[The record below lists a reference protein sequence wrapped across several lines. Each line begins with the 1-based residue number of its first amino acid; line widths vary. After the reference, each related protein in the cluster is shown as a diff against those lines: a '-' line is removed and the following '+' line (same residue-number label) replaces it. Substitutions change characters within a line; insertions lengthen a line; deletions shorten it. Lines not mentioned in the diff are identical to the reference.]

1 MVDSSDADKSLQK
14 TDKNVEDVGKKFL
27 KGVGT
32 VAKWGVAL
40 GAAAGVGAAALFG
53 VATKAAAAGDRIDK
67 LSQKI
72 GLSRK
77 GFQEMDFIASQSGM
91 SVEVL
96 QSGFKKLSGTMVDA
110 SEGNKLATK
119 AFKDLGVSAEDSTGK
134 LKSQEQMFN
143 ETIVALQ
150 NMEEGPKKAALAN
163 DLLGKS
169 ASELAPLINGAAGSV
184 EEMRKKANDLGLV
197 LSDETIDASVKFT
210 DSVDQ
215 VKRSLGA
222 VVTNIGASV
231 MPMFQ
236 TMLEWITANLPQIKN
251 VFQTVF
257 DVIGSL
263 VKGVGGFI
271 TNTLIPALTRFYE
284 WIAPNIPLIKET
296 IKTAFDAIKE
306 AIDILVDALVVL
318 WDGFVKIS
326 TWISENQTL
335 VENIAIV
342 VGSFAVAWGL
352 VNAAIFIWNA
362 IAVVAA
368 TVTTAFGVAV
378 AFLTSPIF
386 LVTLAIAA
394 IIAIGIL
401 LYKNWDTIKAKL
413 IQFKDAI
420 VSKFEEIKSNV
431 VNKVTQLKD
440 GVVNKF
446 NEIKTSVTNKV
457 EEIKSGVINKFNSI
471 KDGAATAFN
480 NVKNAV
486 LNPINTLKD
495 KISDI
500 VDKIKGF
507 FTGLDIK
514 IPKIKMPHF
523 SLKGTFSL
531 LPPQVPKLAVDWYE
545 KGGVFNKATQ
555 IGVGE
560 NGREVVMPL
569 EKNTGWID
577 ELANKIFSRSTN
589 TNINNDKSSQ
599 TTIINLDGK
608 QIARV
613 TTPFADK
620 ISGSNI
626 NLMNRG
632 LLV

>member
-1 MVDSSDADKSLQK
+1 MVDSSEADKSLQR
-14 TDKNVEDVGKKFL
+14 TDKNVEGVGKKFM

-32 VAKWGVAL
+32 AAKWGVAL
-40 GAAAGVGAAALFG
+40 GAAATAGAVALFG
-53 VATKAAAAGDRIDK
+53 VATKSAEATDRIDK

-72 GLSRK
+72 GMSRK

-96 QSGFKKLSGTMVDA
+96 QSGFKKLSDTMVDA
-110 SEGNKLATK
+110 SEGNKLASK
-119 AFKDLGVSAEDSTGK
+119 AFEDLGVSAEDSSGK

-143 ETIVALQ
+143 ETIIALQ
-150 NMEEGPKKAALAN
+150 GMEEGPKKAALAN

-197 LSDETIDASVKFT
+197 LSDKTIDAGVKFT
-210 DSVDQ
+210 DSLDQ

-236 TMLEWITANLPQIKN
+236 SMLDWIMGHLPEIKAT
-251 VFQTVF
+251 FKTVF

-263 VKGVGGFI
+263 VKGVGSFVSNI
-271 TNTLIPALTRFYE
+271 LMPAFTNLYD

-296 IKTAFDAIKE
+296 IKIAFDAIKE
-306 AIDILVDALVVL
+306 AIDILVDVLAVL
-318 WDGFVKIS
+318 WDGFVKIG
-326 TWISENQTL
+326 TWIGENQTL
-335 VENIAIV
+335 VENIAIA
-342 VGSFAVAWGL
+342 VGSFAAAWGL
-352 VNAAIFIWNA
+352 VNLAIAVWNI

-413 IQFKDAI
+413 IQFKNAI
-420 VSKFEEIKSNV
+420 VSKFNEIKTNV

-440 GVVNKF
+440 SIVNKF
-446 NEIKTSVTNKV
+446 NEIKTNVINKV
-457 EEIKSGVINKFNSI
+457 ADIKNGVINKFNSI

-486 LNPINTLKD
+486 LTPINTLKD

-507 FTGLDIK
+507 FAGLKIK

-523 SLKGTFSL
+523 SLTGKFSL
-531 LPPQVPKLAVDWYE
+531 SKMTIPKLAVDWYQN
-545 KGGVFNKATQ
+545 GGVFDKATQ

-560 NGREVVMPL
+560 NGREAVMPL
-569 EKNTGWID
+569 EKNTGWIN
-577 ELANKIFSRSTN
+577 EL
-589 TNINNDKSSQ
+589 
-599 TTIINLDGK
+599 
-608 QIARV
+608 
-613 TTPFADK
+613 ADK
-620 ISGSNI
+620 INISGNNENSGLNVTITNFI
-626 NLMNRG
+626 NNRKQDVQALAEELEFYRKQAAMG
-632 LLV
+632 R